1 MMTIPDYQT
10 CMLPLLKLTAQ
21 KEELSMREAVDILA
35 NQFGLTEAQKK
46 QLLPSGS
53 QRVIAN
59 RIGWAKTYLIKAGL
73 LNSPKRGIISST
85 EEGLKVLA
93 QQPEKITLELLSQ
106 YPSFQEFKGQSRTK
120 ETVYSSREDRDLQID
135 ETTETPD
142 ESLARIY
149 SDCKS
154 ATLDELLDKILSCSF
169 SFFEQLVVDL
179 LLKIGYGGS
188 REDAGM
194 ALGKSGDEGLDGVI
208 KEDRLGLS
216 VIYLQ
221 AKRWKGDSVVGRPEI
236 QKFAGALL
244 GKNAPKGIFITT
256 SSFSREARDYA
267 SSLSSK
273 IILIDGKELLDL
285 MWEVDL
291 GLHTT
296 ESYPLKKL
304 DLDYLSEN

>member
-1 MMTIPDYQT
+1 MSIPDYQT
-10 CMLPLLKLTAQ
+10 CMLPLLRLSAQ
-21 KEELSMREAVDILA
+21 KKELSMGEAVDIISD
-35 NQFGLTEAQKK
+35 QFKLSEEQKK

-59 RIGWAKTYLIKAGL
+59 RIGWAKTYLLKAGL
-73 LNSPKRGIISST
+73 LTSPKRGVITPT
-85 EEGLKVLA
+85 EEGLRILA
-93 QQPEKITLELLSQ
+93 KQPEKLNLELLSQ
-106 YPSFQEFKGQSRTK
+106 YPSFQQFKKRSNAKEYLSPQSDSKATPCNEEF
-120 ETVYSSREDRDLQID
+120 
-135 ETTETPD
+135 ETPD
-142 ESLARIY
+142 ESLAKIY
-149 SDCKS
+149 RTCKA
-154 ATLDELLDKILSCSF
+154 ATLDELLTKILSCSF
-169 SFFEQLVVDL
+169 SFFEQLVIDL
-179 LLKIGYGGS
+179 LLKLGYGGS

-208 KEDRLGLS
+208 NEDRLGLS

-221 AKRWKGDSVVGRPEI
+221 AKRWKSDSVVGRPEI

-256 SSFSREARDYA
+256 SSFSKEARDYA

-291 GLHTT
+291 GLYTT
-296 ESYPLKKL
+296 ESYSLKKL

>member
-1 MMTIPDYQT
+1 MMSIPDYQT
-10 CMLPLLKLTAQ
+10 CMLPLIKLAA
-21 KEELSMREAVDILA
+21 KKNDLSMREAVDILSD
-35 NQFGLTEAQKK
+35 QFNLSEEQKK

-59 RIGWAKTYLIKAGL
+59 RIGWAKTYLLKAGL
-73 LNSPKRGIISST
+73 IKSPKRGLISLT
-85 EEGLKVLA
+85 DDGQKVLS
-93 QQPEKITLELLSQ
+93 QNPERITLKLLSQ
-106 YPSFQEFKGQSRTK
+106 YPSFQQFLGQANTK
-120 ETVYSSREDRDLQID
+120 DAHCPTNKSSISPITEIS
-135 ETTETPD
+135 ETPD

-149 SDCKS
+149 RNCKS

-179 LLKIGYGGS
+179 LLKLGYGGS

-194 ALGKSGDEGLDGVI
+194 ALGKSGDEGIDGVI
-208 KEDRLGLS
+208 KEDRLGLN

-221 AKRWKGDSVVGRPEI
+221 AKRWKTDSVVGRPEI

-244 GKNAPKGIFITT
+244 GKNAHKGIFITT
-256 SSFSREARDYA
+256 SSFTREARDYA
-267 SSLSSK
+267 NSISSK
-273 IILIDGKELLDL
+273 VVLIDGKELLDL

-296 ESYPLKKL
+296 ESYSLKKL
-304 DLDYLSEN
+304 DFDYLSEN

>member
-1 MMTIPDYQT
+1 MTIPDYQT

-21 KEELSMREAVDILA
+21 KDELSIREAVDIIA
-35 NQFGLTEAQKK
+35 DQFNLTEQQKK
-46 QLLPSGS
+46 ELLPSGS

-59 RIGWAKTYLIKAGL
+59 RIGWAKTYLLKAGL
-73 LNSPKRGIISST
+73 LSSPKRGIISST
-85 EEGLKVLA
+85 AEGLKILA

-106 YPSFQEFKGQSRTK
+106 YPSFQEFKGQTSTK
-120 ETVYSSREDRDLQID
+120 EPLCSSRKERDLQID
-135 ETTETPD
+135 ETGETPD

-149 SDCKS
+149 GDCKS

-179 LLKIGYGGS
+179 LLKLGYGGS

-194 ALGKSGDEGLDGVI
+194 ALGRSGDEGLDGVI

-221 AKRWKGDSVVGRPEI
+221 AKRWKSDSVVGRPEI

-256 SSFSREARDYA
+256 SSFTREARDYA

-296 ESYPLKKL
+296 ESYLLKKL
-304 DLDYLSEN
+304 DLDYLSET